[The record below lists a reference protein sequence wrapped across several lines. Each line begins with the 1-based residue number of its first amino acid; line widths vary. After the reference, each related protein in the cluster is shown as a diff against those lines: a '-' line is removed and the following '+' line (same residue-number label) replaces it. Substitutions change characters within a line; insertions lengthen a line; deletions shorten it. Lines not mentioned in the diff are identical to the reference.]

1 MFSWDP
7 LDLLDR
13 MELLVNLGPRAPR
26 DSLDLMEPP
35 AFLG

>member
-7 LDLLDR
+7 LDLLER
-13 MELLVNLGPRAPR
+13 MDVLVNPGPRAPR
-26 DSLDLMEPP
+26 DSLELMEPP